1 MIMSEERKLT
11 FGKYKGQDIKYIIL
25 THIGYIMWCFENIDW
40 FKLTD
45 EEQALYDAIAIM
57 IKKECLQMTFP
68 VEKMYKHIKNREA
81 FERLKTPFAYNGE
94 YTCYKMSEKD
104 NPIYNSIEK
113 YRIRRPHRIRTQ
125 ECSSFGSLSLGDL
138 TGLAHCMN
146 KEIERAY
153 CNGETDDDIF
163 GGWGSM
169 NDYKD

>member
-1 MIMSEERKLT
+1 MNQDRKLT
-11 FGKYKGQDIKYIIL
+11 FGKYKGQEIKYIIL

-45 EEQALYDAIAIM
+45 EEQALYDAVAIM
-57 IKKECLQMTFP
+57 IKKEGLQMTFP
-68 VEKMYKHIKNREA
+68 VEIMYKHIKNREA
-81 FERLKTPFAYNGE
+81 FERLETPFIFNE
-94 YTCYKMSEKD
+94 YTCYKRSEKD
-104 NPIYNSIEK
+104 NPICKSVEK
-113 YRIRRPHRIRTQ
+113 YKIPRITIHER
-125 ECSSFGSLSLGDL
+125 SSVGGLSLGDL

-146 KEIERAY
+146 KEVERAY